1 MHLIKTCENEDALAT
16 LFACHIVANRSESVR
31 KRLQADIPKDLKS
44 FCVALRGFTGKRP
57 ALFPTDH
64 QISSKRR
71 ALTQPDKKKQSFK
84 GKCRLYGKIGHR

>member
-1 MHLIKTCENEDALAT
+1 MHLIKTCENEEALST
-16 LFACHIVANRSESVR
+16 LCACHVVANRFESVP
-31 KRLQADIPKDLKS
+31 KRLQADLPKYLKS

-84 GKCRLYGKIGHR
+84 DKCSVCGKIGHK